1 MASQKKKQPVQNQDT
16 ILEQLRDLG
25 GGVAKSVKTDVLGGV
40 VTGVLND
47 IFSPAKKDLKPGEE
61 INLAPQEFPQKPV
74 AEIKKPEVT
83 IFTAQEA
90 NLARE
95 VEAVRSELK
104 KTVEEL
110 EQLNTAV
117 VEIEKAVAQAP
128 VKAGKYHLSFLER
141 LRAILRLF
149 RQQVANESRLWLEES
164 FAKKRK
170 RNYWQMFKKHGTTF
184 GLSSERVIATQAG

>member
-1 MASQKKKQPVQNQDT
+1 MGSQKKKQPAQSQDT

-25 GGVAKSVKTDVLGGV
+25 GGVAKSVKSDLLGGV
-40 VTGVLND
+40 GTGVLNEL
-47 IFSPAKKDLKPGEE
+47 FSPTRKDLKAGEE
-61 INLAPQEFPQKPV
+61 VIISPQELPQKPIL
-74 AEIKKPEVT
+74 ETKKPEAV
-83 IFTAQEA
+83 IFMAQEA

-95 VEAVRSELK
+95 VEAVRNELK

-110 EQLNTAV
+110 KELNTAV
-117 VEIEKAVAQAP
+117 VEVEKAVAQTP
-128 VKAGKYHLSFLER
+128 VKAGKYHLSFFAR

-149 RQQVANESRLWLEES
+149 RQQVSESRLWLEAS

-170 RNYWQMFKKHGTTF
+170 RQYWFMFKKHGTTF